1 MTNRKHIPGPR
12 KPVPSQL
19 SAADLHTLNL
29 KLGDAARLL
38 LSILP
43 CVDATVTEKGQLVIS
58 ADDAMRLYKI
68 ASTAAKFVRDVDA
81 EGRFDG
87 FEEFQAVIREEC
99 RLR

>member
-1 MTNRKHIPGPR
+1 MTNRKHISGPR

-19 SAADLHTLNL
+19 SAADLHT
-29 KLGDAARLL
+29 LGDAARLL

-68 ASTAAKFVRDVDA
+68 ASTSAKFVRDVDA